1 MAGRS
6 RSTRSCALFEAA
18 LQDYQK
24 NASVTLASHPLAMQ
38 LQSRHSVE
46 SITTILLGQAQSF
59 REFPGS
65 DRLMESIK
73 SIVSI
78 LSRLSTTPSLG
89 DAVGLVCHKALVAY
103 STALTFFTA
112 FPTCESNTR
121 WSRHP
126 TRGMGRSLVPI

>member
-1 MAGRS
+1 MADQS
-6 RSTRSCALFEAA
+6 RSTRYCALFEAA

-24 NASVTLASHPLAMQ
+24 KASVTLASHPLAVQ
-38 LQSRHSVE
+38 LQSCPSVE
-46 SITTILLGQAQSF
+46 STTTVLLDQAQSF

-89 DAVGLVCHKALVAY
+89 DAVGLVSRKALVAC
-103 STALTFFTA
+103 STALTFYY
-112 FPTCESNTR
+112 SH
-121 WSRHP
+121 SH
-126 TRGMGRSLVPI
+126 L